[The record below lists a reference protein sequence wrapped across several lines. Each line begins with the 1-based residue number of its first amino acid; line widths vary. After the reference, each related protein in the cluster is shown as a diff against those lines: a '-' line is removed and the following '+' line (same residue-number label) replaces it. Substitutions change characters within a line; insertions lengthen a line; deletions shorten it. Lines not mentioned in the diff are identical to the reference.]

1 MLGARSRRRDPT
13 EESERQ
19 HEDGA
24 PRRPVE
30 ADHGSSVGGLVV
42 PCKVRLVTRS
52 NLLSLA
58 RSTAVIRD
66 LKRKVPVP
74 TLTVLVL
81 VSATVVLG

>member
-1 MLGARSRRRDPT
+1 MLGARSRHRNPT

-19 HEDGA
+19 HEGGA

-30 ADHGSSVGGLVV
+30 ADHGSSVGVLVV
-42 PCKVRLVTRS
+42 LCKMRLGTRS
-52 NLLSLA
+52 NLVSVA
-58 RSTAVIRD
+58 RTTPVIRD
-66 LKRKVPVP
+66 LERKVPVP

>member
-13 EESERQ
+13 EESQRQ
-19 HEDGA
+19 HEGGA
-24 PRRPVE
+24 PRRPVG
-30 ADHGSSVGGLVV
+30 ADHWPSVGGLVV
-42 PCKVRLVTRS
+42 PCKVRLGTRS

-58 RSTAVIRD
+58 RSAVVIPD
-66 LKRKVPVP
+66 LERKVPVP